1 MDGGVKTL
9 LLIRHGQSEADL
21 LDVHE
26 GRADFPLTALGRS
39 QAEAMARWVA
49 ERWRLDAIFAST
61 LRRAAETAELLS
73 AAAGCPIT
81 WDGELMEFDNGP
93 LAGLTRAEAD
103 ERYPLIPDLPPDRSA
118 YGQET
123 MLHFRQRADE
133 ALAHCLE
140 RTGRTAA
147 IVSHG
152 GMISQL
158 CASLLGLAPAAP
170 VGVRT
175 GDTGVHCWQVSEG
188 RRALLFANRQEHLLS
203 MEAQNPL
210 QI

>member
-1 MDGGVKTL
+1 MKTL

-81 WDGELMEFDNGP
+81 WDGTLMEFDNGP

-118 YGQET
+118 CGQET

-133 ALAHCLE
+133 ALARCLE

-203 MEAQNPL
+203 MVAQNPL

>member
-1 MDGGVKTL
+1 MKTL

-81 WDGELMEFDNGP
+81 WDGKLMEFDNGP